1 MLAGAARAMCVGR
14 AGARRRGNGHS
25 AREGDARDA
34 REEAK
39 RAMCRV
45 VVVVVVVVVA
55 GDVSDGIARGGVT
68 RRVDGTAGLG
78 TGDERRVHSTEL
90 SYT

>member
-1 MLAGAARAMCVGR
+1 VLAGAARAMCVGR

-34 REEAK
+34 REEAT
-39 RAMCRV
+39 RAMCR

-55 GDVSDGIARGGVT
+55 GDVSDGIARGDET
-68 RRVDGTAGLG
+68 RCDETRGWDRGTRDG
-78 TGDERRVHSTEL
+78 RRAPRT
-90 SYT
+90 